1 MFALL
6 AFAGV
11 RAQSD
16 DPTDPS
22 YWDEEKLAAFDAQI
36 AAQYDD
42 VIYMKSSIFPAGSGV
57 VELPINVKSHAPF
70 LNVQFRTVMPNGAYP
85 LDEADELGEMK
96 VIIVPTDR
104 ISADALDGKNFT
116 DEGYTQYVSS
126 KMGFCSGDDGVFF
139 SVKLDITGWEAGV
152 YDLVVN
158 SGAILSGF
166 APDDANGR
174 RQVNDRIVTK
184 LVISDEVV
192 LDEESKE
199 YPGTYDV
206 VNVKVKRTISFDNW
220 NTLCLP
226 ITMTADQCKEVF
238 GKNVELAEFTGY
250 EFDADK
256 KLINVRFKEITFITA
271 NRPLIIKI
279 KKTDFPELEAFTEF
293 KLKGVDIEP
302 ADETKI
308 AQRSIVSSDK
318 KGRMIGNYVN
328 GTLLADYDED
338 FEEYNSRYIFLSGNN
353 FYYASYDTKPM
364 KGFRA
369 YFYFKD
375 QDAAL
380 TTAADGVKFNF
391 SVNDDEPTSI
401 DGISTIEKVAD
412 GVYNV
417 SGQKVS
423 ESSLEGLPKGV
434 YIVNGKKV
442 FKK

>member
-22 YWDEEKLAAFDAQI
+22 YWDEEKLAAYDAEI

-57 VELPINVKSHAPF
+57 VELPINVKSHASF
-70 LNVQFRTVMPNGAYP
+70 LNVQFRTVMPKGTYP

-126 KMGFCSGDDGVFF
+126 KQGFCSGDDGVFC

-152 YDLVVN
+152 YDLVVK

-174 RQVNDRIVTK
+174 RQVNAEIKTK

-192 LDEESKE
+192 LDENSEE
-199 YPGTYDV
+199 YPGKYDG
-206 VNVKVKRTISFDNW
+206 VNVKVLRTISYDNW

-238 GKNVELAEFTGY
+238 GKNVELAEYTGY
-250 EFDADK
+250 EFDEDK
-256 KLINVRFKEITFITA
+256 ALINVRFTEIHSITA

-279 KKTDFPELEAFTEF
+279 KKTDFPELDAFTEF
-293 KLKGVDIEP
+293 KLKGVDIIPIEDP
-302 ADETKI
+302 EELYVADEDE
-308 AQRSIVSSDK
+308 V
-318 KGRMIGNYVN
+318 GYMW
-328 GTLLADYDED
+328 GTYTNNTELVKWNKAHSKVTDQ
-338 FEEYNSRYIFLSGNN
+338 YIFLSGNK
-353 FYYASYDTKPM
+353 FYYATATTKPM

-369 YFYFKD
+369 YFEFEDWKYAKT
-375 QDAAL
+375 AL
-380 TTAADGVKFNF
+380 ADGVKFNF

-423 ESSLEGLPKGV
+423 DSSLEGLPKGV

>member
-11 RAQSD
+11 RAQSN

-22 YWDEEKLAAFDAQI
+22 YWDEEKLAAYDAEI
-36 AAQYDD
+36 AAQYED

-70 LNVQFRTVMPNGAYP
+70 INVQFRTVMPNGAYP
-85 LDEADELGEMK
+85 LDEADPLGEMK

-126 KMGFCSGDDGVFF
+126 KMGFCSGDDGVFC

-184 LVISDEVV
+184 LVISDEVI
-192 LDEESKE
+192 LDEESEE
-199 YPGTYDV
+199 YPGTYAG
-206 VNVKVKRTISFDNW
+206 VNVKVLRTISFDNW

-226 ITMTADQCKEVF
+226 ITMTAEQCKAVF
-238 GKNVELAEFTGY
+238 GDNVELAEFTGY
-250 EFDADK
+250 DFDEDK
-256 KLINVRFKEITFITA
+256 SLINVRFKEITSITA

-279 KKTDFPELEAFTEF
+279 KKTDFPDLDAFTEF

-302 ADETKI
+302 VAENVADDELVVESGESAMVGT
-308 AQRSIVSSDK
+308 
-318 KGRMIGNYVN
+318 YVN
-328 GTLLADYDED
+328 GTPL
-338 FEEYNSRYIFLSGNN
+338 FQSGRKGFQYIFLSGNN
-353 FYYASYDTKPM
+353 FYYATADSKPM

-369 YFYFKD
+369 YFD
-375 QDAAL
+375 LADADDAL
-380 TTAADGVKFNF
+380 TALADGVKFNF

>member
-22 YWDEEKLAAFDAQI
+22 YWDEEKLAAFDAEI
-36 AAQYDD
+36 AAQYED

-174 RQVNDRIVTK
+174 RQVNAEIKTK
-184 LVISDEVV
+184 LVISDEIV
-192 LDEESKE
+192 LNEMATTFPLE
-199 YPGTYDV
+199 YDKLYEG
-206 VNVKVKRTISFDNW
+206 VNVRVKRTISANNW
-220 NTLCLP
+220 NTICLP
-226 ITMTADQCKEVF
+226 FDMSAEQCKEVF
-238 GKNVELAEFTGY
+238 GDDVKFADFTGY
-250 EFDADK
+250 EYDEDNQIIHVNFNQD
-256 KLINVRFKEITFITA
+256 VTSITA
-271 NRPLIIKI
+271 NRPCLIKI
-279 KKTDFPELEAFTEF
+279 SKENFTEF
-293 KLKGVDIEP
+293 SLKNIDINASE
-302 ADETKI
+302 DLTI
-308 AQRSIVSSDK
+308 AAVKRVE
-318 KGRMIGNYVN
+318 KGKNKQWSEMTGTYVN
-328 GTLLADYDED
+328 NTALYDVEG
-338 FEEYNSRYIFLSGNN
+338 EWPYVFLSGNK
-353 FYYASYDTKPM
+353 FYCATEQTKPM

-369 YFYFKD
+369 FFDFYD
-375 QDAAL
+375 TDVAYEP
-380 TTAADGVKFNF
+380 TSGVKFSYF
-391 SVNDDEPTSI
+391 VDDEPTSI